1 MGFIPPRDSGG
12 GDHYAFVG
20 HVQLSADARSLL
32 KAIAG
37 DYYIRTCGRLEIL
50 SGTRAPKEQARA
62 MWANIYYGRNRE
74 TQYRDRDA
82 YNEIMTAYQNRRR
95 MGASED
101 DTIAAM
107 TRVVEEQVSRGQYI
121 SLHLRGEAVDVR
133 SRTMLPAQRKAFEEA
148 VQRVL
153 GHGPLEEE
161 DHYHVQF

>member
-1 MGFIPPRDSGG
+1 
-12 GDHYAFVG
+12 
-20 HVQLSADARSLL
+20 
-32 KAIAG
+32 
-37 DYYIRTCGRLEIL
+37 
-50 SGTRAPKEQARA
+50 
-62 MWANIYYGRNRE
+62 
-74 TQYRDRDA
+74 
-82 YNEIMTAYQNRRR
+82 